1 MSPFVGSL
9 RGFVP
14 LFFHHHHAHAM
25 QADYDW
31 ALEQLDYAKE
41 QLSLADDMYSK
52 TVWGNRCDQLED
64 SISDMLSRLEIL

>member
-1 MSPFVGSL
+1 
-9 RGFVP
+9 
-14 LFFHHHHAHAM
+14 M
-25 QADYDW
+25 QADFDW
-31 ALEQLDYAKE
+31 LLEQLDYAKE